1 MEKITEEQTTHNMLM
16 ELIAE
21 ECAIDTKDV
30 MEYPPTALSLG
41 EKTIQSK
48 GGNITMPIP
57 VGTYGNFSFVQAP
70 PKSKKTFFVSLL
82 ASVYL
87 SGGNNFG
94 GKLKGHREGRC
105 LMHFDT
111 EQGHWHA
118 QRVFKRVQ
126 DMSNTKEVGCYHTYA
141 LRTIGYK
148 ERLQFIEH
156 CLEQNKGKNGLVIID
171 GVADLVSDVN
181 NLEESNLCVQKIMQL
196 SAKYDCHIITV
207 IHSNYGSDKP
217 TGHLGSFLEKKTENQ
232 IQLEINTVNKD
243 WITVSCKRSRGYAF
257 ETFSFSINEFGLPF
271 VVGEIYDPLEY
282 FVPRTLTPN
291 KTIENS
297 NKDTLSK
304 SPMFHKP
311 NEQIKAPF

>member
-1 MEKITEEQTTHNMLM
+1 MTEEDTTNNMLM

-21 ECAIDTKDV
+21 ECTIDTSEV
-30 MEYPPTALSLG
+30 MDYPPTALSLG
-41 EKTIQSK
+41 ESTIQSK
-48 GGNITMPIP
+48 GGEIKFPIP
-57 VGTYGNFSFVQAP
+57 IGTYGNFCFIQAP

-94 GKLKGHREGRC
+94 GKIRGHREGRC

-126 DMSNTKEVGCYHTYA
+126 DMSVTKEVGCYKTFA
-141 LRTIGYK
+141 LRTVGYK
-148 ERLQFIEH
+148 ERLKFIEY
-156 CLEQNKGKNGLVIID
+156 CLEQNKGKNGMVVID

-207 IHSNYGSDKP
+207 IHSNFGSDKP
-217 TGHLGSFLEKKTENQ
+217 TGHLGSFLEKKTETQ
-232 IQLEINTVNKD
+232 IQLELNTTNKD
-243 WITVSCKRSRGYAF
+243 WVTVSCKRSRGYAF

-271 VVGEIYDPLEY
+271 VVGEIYDPLRY
-282 FVPRTLTPN
+282 FVPRTLT
-291 KTIENS
+291 KS
-297 NKDTLSK
+297 TL
-304 SPMFHKP
+304 
-311 NEQIKAPF
+311 